1 MPRITQRATRPY
13 SRDEAAEALMEEL
26 QRWREHLGYFLD
38 DEGGNPYS
46 PGRSWTSLRVAHRE
60 GRLFEAMTDWL
71 AAYKGLSHDSSATS
85 MVEIVKA
92 GQRTWEHILIEP
104 HKPWTPYVTTA
115 HRAKLLEAL
124 RDCYARAAS
133 EVGHRAKLAAQT
145 QSRAP

>member
-1 MPRITQRATRPY
+1 MPRVTERATRPY
-13 SRDEAAEALMEEL
+13 SRDEAANALMEEL
-26 QRWREHLGYFLD
+26 QRWREELGHYLD

-46 PGRSWTSLRVAHRE
+46 PGRSWTGLRVAHRE
-60 GRLFEAMTDWL
+60 GRLFDAMTDWL
-71 AAYKGLSHDSSATS
+71 ADYKGLSHNSAATS

-115 HRAKLLEAL
+115 HRAKLLESL

-133 EVGHRAKLAAQT
+133 EVGLRAKVQAQRGGG
-145 QSRAP
+145 Q

>member
-26 QRWREHLGYFLD
+26 QRWRERLGYFLD

-71 AAYKGLSHDSSATS
+71 AATRAY
-85 MVEIVKA
+85 
-92 GQRTWEHILIEP
+92 R
-104 HKPWTPYVTTA
+104 TTA
-115 HRAKLLEAL
+115 RPHRWS
-124 RDCYARAAS
+124 RSSRPAS
-133 EVGHRAKLAAQT
+133 GRGST
-145 QSRAP
+145 F